1 LLWLN
6 NSHNYSQKFYEI
18 AISGNNAIAKAEE
31 IMEEYLPNV
40 LIAASQKVSNLYL
53 LKDRYFK
60 DETYIYVC
68 VDNTC
73 KFPVSTVSKALNL
86 MKN

>member
-1 LLWLN
+1 
-6 NSHNYSQKFYEI
+6 
-18 AISGNNAIAKAEE
+18 
-31 IMEEYLPNV
+31 MEKYLPNS
-40 LIAASQKVSNLYL
+40 LTAASNDISDLYL

-73 KFPVSTVSKALNL
+73 KFPVTTVLEALNL
-86 MKN
+86 MED

>member
-1 LLWLN
+1 
-6 NSHNYSQKFYEI
+6 
-18 AISGNNAIAKAEE
+18 
-31 IMEEYLPNV
+31 MEEYLPNV

-73 KFPVSTVSKALNL
+73 KFPVTTVSKALDL

>member
-1 LLWLN
+1 
-6 NSHNYSQKFYEI
+6 
-18 AISGNNAIAKAEE
+18 
-31 IMEEYLPNV
+31 LPNA
-40 LIAASQKVSNLYL
+40 LIAASNIPSELYL

-73 KFPVSTVSKALNL
+73 KFPVTTAPEAIEL
-86 MKN
+86 MKD

>member
-1 LLWLN
+1 
-6 NSHNYSQKFYEI
+6 
-18 AISGNNAIAKAEE
+18 
-31 IMEEYLPNV
+31 MDEYLPNALV
-40 LIAASQKVSNLYL
+40 AASKSVSELYL

-73 KFPVSTVSKALNL
+73 KFPVTKVLNALEL
-86 MKN
+86 MKD

>member
-1 LLWLN
+1 MLWLN

-18 AISGNNAIAKAEE
+18 AVSGNNAITQAEE
-31 IMEEYLPNV
+31 IMEEYLPNA
-40 LIAASQKVSNLYL
+40 LIAASKSVSKLYL

-73 KFPVSTVSKALNL
+73 KFPVTTVSKALIL
-86 MKN
+86 MKD